1 MKSLRGIRNR
11 SSPSGLTFIE
21 MLIVLA
27 VGGILLT
34 MAIFPIAQSVRRT
47 RVDRASRVLAMD
59 LQLSLSIAAR
69 QRQPVRITFDNS
81 DRKYEFADLVPDT
94 VLHRRSFG
102 PESDYQLES
111 MTAAPASINIFPT
124 GLASSALSIALSS
137 ANQSRT
143 VTMSRAGQIRVVR

>member
-11 SSPSGLTFIE
+11 SSPFGITLIE

-27 VGGILLT
+27 LGGIILA

-59 LQLSLSIAAR
+59 LELSLSLAAR
-69 QRQPVRITFDNS
+69 QRRPVRITFDNS
-81 DRKYEFADLVPDT
+81 DRDYQFADLAAGT

-102 PESDYQLES
+102 PESEYQLQS
-111 MTAAPASINIFPT
+111 MTAAPAIIDIMPT
-124 GLASSALSIALSS
+124 GLASAALSIALSS